1 MNGLKKFSSV
11 NKKALDQYINFTE
24 QRDELHQ
31 RREENNKAE
40 SKIKEP
46 LPRSTPRST
55 MEFIDSSIHSF
66 ECSSFHIVD
75 VHVMYERMYIAVY
88 ICMEMEIRC
97 STLH

>member
-1 MNGLKKFSSV
+1 MNGLKKFSNV

-46 LPRSTPRST
+46 LPRSIPRST
-55 MEFIDSSIHSF
+55 MESIAIHSF
-66 ECSSFHIVD
+66 ECSSFHFISS
-75 VHVMYERMYIAVY
+75 MYM
-88 ICMEMEIRC
+88 
-97 STLH
+97 